1 MGFFTKQR
9 YDYAGMLAVRL
20 QKFII
25 FLFFLSLVWFGLH
38 VHSMVQHGQ
47 FYAAPFIGA
56 NLSWLIMYAG
66 FIGAYRRNTALLMF
80 YFIVSLLGA
89 LVLIAGFVV
98 TSVGISLAV
107 LHDCQQ
113 TAGCDARAEAP
124 KDVTIITAIVF
135 AFTIVPLLLK
145 VVGAVLALVTRREIL
160 ISRSEAALKLS
171 LMMEEGIA
179 IPADEVVE
187 STMPGKVVE
196 TSEPEVAQQQIQ
208 YMPVPMP
215 AFYPPSGQQVDAQ
228 AWQPQGFQPMG
239 AYSQQPFVYYY
250 YPAQQQQ

>member
-25 FLFFLSLVWFGLH
+25 FLFFLSLVWFGMH
-38 VHSMVQHGQ
+38 VHSMVKHGQ
-47 FYAAPFIGA
+47 FYAAPFIGV

-89 LVLIAGFVV
+89 LALIAGFVV
-98 TSVGISLAV
+98 TSVGVSLAV

-160 ISRSEAALKLS
+160 ISRAEATLKLS
-171 LMMEEGIA
+171 LMMEEGIT
-179 IPADEVVE
+179 IPADEE
-187 STMPGKVVE
+187 IEPSGKVVE
-196 TSEPEVAQQQIQ
+196 TSEPEMVHQQIQ
-208 YMPVPMP
+208 YMPMPAP
-215 AFYPPSGQQVDAQ
+215 AFYPPSGQVDAQ
-228 AWQPQGFQPMG
+228 AWQSQGFQPMG
-239 AYSQQPFVYYY
+239 AYSQPIVYYY